1 MRSGGA
7 TKRRFSASGSPFLS
21 LSLSDQPGTRSR
33 PRVDATP
40 QKPPDFVFLRGGT
53 GGLSMLALTTSL

>member
-7 TKRRFSASGSPFLS
+7 TKRRFSTSGSIFLS
-21 LSLSDQPGTRSR
+21 LSLSAQPGTRSR
-33 PRVDATP
+33 PRDDATP
-40 QKPPDFVFLRGGT
+40 QKPLVFGFLRGGM